1 MFIQQRSNR
10 RGLIMERPYTIQT
23 DWEYAK
29 RELKRKYLQ
38 DLDEINK
45 MYGNLLGRALQD
57 LTNK

>member
-1 MFIQQRSNR
+1 
-10 RGLIMERPYTIQT
+10 MERPYTIQK

-45 MYGNLLGRALQD
+45 TYGNLLGSALG
-57 LTNK
+57 TIKRK